1 MSAPE
6 TPDAP
11 AAPSAPAGK
20 AKKTILLAVVV
31 VLGIGLGGAGGVMM
45 AGPLLAG
52 GAAPAA
58 GADSTG
64 AAEDG
69 DDDEAAADTTAPAV
83 VYMVENLVLNPAG
96 TNGSR
101 FLLLT
106 LGLAVPD
113 EAASQTL
120 QARDPELRDVVI
132 RILGAKGV
140 DQLADITRR
149 DSLKSELRT
158 ALVERFGKKSVLDV
172 YFPQFVIQ

>member
-11 AAPSAPAGK
+11 AAPAAPGK

-31 VLGIGLGGAGGVMM
+31 VLGIGLGGAGGVML

-58 GADSTG
+58 AADSAH
-64 AAEDG
+64 AAEDEE
-69 DDDEAAADTTAPAV
+69 DEAAADTTAPAV

-120 QARDPELRDVVI
+120 QTRDPELRDVVI

-149 DSLKSELRT
+149 DSLKAELKT

>member
-11 AAPSAPAGK
+11 AAPAPAGK
-20 AKKTILLAVVV
+20 AKKIALLAVVV
-31 VLGIGLGGAGGVMM
+31 VLGIGLGGAGGVML

-52 GAAPAA
+52 GAPAA
-58 GADSTG
+58 TG
-64 AAEDG
+64 AAAPHAE
-69 DDDEAAADTTAPAV
+69 EAEEEAKRDTTAPAV
-83 VYMVENLVLNPAG
+83 VHIVENLVLNPAG

-106 LGLAVPD
+106 IGLAVPD
-113 EAASQTL
+113 EAASQAL

-132 RILGAKGV
+132 RQLGAKSV
-140 DQLADITRR
+140 ETLADITRR
-149 DSLKSELRT
+149 DSIKVELKA

>member
-6 TPDAP
+6 SPDAP
-11 AAPSAPAGK
+11 APAPAPGK
-20 AKKTILLAVVV
+20 AKKTILLVLVV
-31 VLGIGLGGAGGVMM
+31 VLGIALGGAGGVMM

-52 GAAPAA
+52 SAPPAT
-58 GADSTG
+58 ADSAQAG
-64 AAEDG
+64 EDEHEE
-69 DDDEAAADTTAPAV
+69 EAKADSSAPTV

-106 LGLAVPD
+106 VGLAVPD
-113 EAASQTL
+113 EAASQAL

-132 RILGAKGV
+132 RHLGSKSV
-140 DQLADITRR
+140 ETLADITRR
-149 DSLKSELRT
+149 DSIKVELKA
-158 ALVERFGKKSVLDV
+158 ALVERFGKKSVRDV

>member
-6 TPDAP
+6 PTDAP
-11 AAPSAPAGK
+11 AAPAPAGR
-20 AKKTILLAVVV
+20 AKKTILLVVV
-31 VLGIGLGGAGGVMM
+31 VGLGIGLGGAGGVMM

-52 GAAPAA
+52 GAPAA
-58 GADSTG
+58 ATAD
-64 AAEDG
+64 AEHAEEEEE
-69 DDDEAAADTTAPAV
+69 EAKADTTAPAV

-106 LGLAVPD
+106 IGLAVPD
-113 EAASQTL
+113 EAGSQAL

-132 RILGAKGV
+132 RQLGAKTV
-140 DQLADITRR
+140 ETLADITRR
-149 DSLKSELRT
+149 DSLKVELKA

>member
-11 AAPSAPAGK
+11 APAPAGK

-31 VLGIGLGGAGGVMM
+31 VLGVGLGGAGGVMM

-52 GAAPAA
+52 AAPHAKAA
-58 GADSTG
+58 DAEH
-64 AAEDG
+64 AEEAED
-69 DDDEAAADTTAPAV
+69 EAETKADTTAPAI
-83 VYMVENLVLNPAG
+83 VYLVENLVLNPAG

-106 LGLAVPD
+106 IGLAVPD

-120 QARDPELRDVVI
+120 KARDPELRDVII
-132 RILGAKGV
+132 RQLGTKSVEA
-140 DQLADITRR
+140 LADITRR
-149 DSLKSELRT
+149 DSLKAELKT
-158 ALVERFGKKSVLDV
+158 ALVAQFGKKSVVDV

>member
-6 TPDAP
+6 TTDAP
-11 AAPSAPAGK
+11 AAPAPAGK
-20 AKKTILLAVVV
+20 AKKTILLAVVI

-52 GAAPAA
+52 GAP
-58 GADSTG
+58 G
-64 AAEDG
+64 AASAEAEHAGEDEE
-69 DDDEAAADTTAPAV
+69 EAKADTTAPAI

-106 LGLAVPD
+106 VGLAVPD
-113 EAASQTL
+113 EAASQAL

-132 RILGAKGV
+132 RQLGAQTV
-140 DQLADITRR
+140 EALADITRR
-149 DSLKSELRT
+149 DTLKTQLKS
-158 ALVERFGKKSVLDV
+158 ALVERFGKRSVLDV